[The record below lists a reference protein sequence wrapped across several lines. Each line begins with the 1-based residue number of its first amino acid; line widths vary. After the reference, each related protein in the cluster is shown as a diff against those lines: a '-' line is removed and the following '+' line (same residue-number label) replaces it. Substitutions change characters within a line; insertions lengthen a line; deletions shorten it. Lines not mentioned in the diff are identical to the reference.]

1 MVVVESM
8 LMSSV
13 LQKKCFLKTTAERI
27 KRKIFSYQPEGITER
42 IAS

>member
-1 MVVVESM
+1 M

-27 KRKIFSYQPEGITER
+27 KCKIFSCQPGGITKR